1 MTDDRPK
8 DAEAATDAK
17 AATASG
23 AAAKG
28 HSAARSG
35 GKTAGG
41 GARSAA
47 DAGTASAKT
56 TSGGKTTRGG
66 ARPAADAGTA
76 RAKTA
81 SGGAG
86 AAANAEGPTAGAATA
101 TDGPETGNDGQAPPP
116 LNREQRRAQK
126 FHRKSGGRQDNLQT
140 QRENNSGFLTTPP
153 ALIEEGPKEA
163 VATSTTQ
170 GPTHLTGP
178 GTGGATES
186 EERAPHHEGAHQG
199 NPTKG

>member
-1 MTDDRPK
+1 MTDDSPK
-8 DAEAATDAK
+8 DGEAATDAE
-17 AATASG
+17 AAGIGG
-23 AAAKG
+23 AAATEAE
-28 HSAARSG
+28 AASVGGAAATGRSQAANG
-35 GKTAGG
+35 GKTSPRGG
-41 GARSAA
+41 TTARGRAKMAA
-47 DAGTASAKT
+47 AAEAPRASAL
-56 TSGGKTTRGG
+56 S
-66 ARPAADAGTA
+66 
-76 RAKTA
+76 
-81 SGGAG
+81 
-86 AAANAEGPTAGAATA
+86 A
-101 TDGPETGNDGQAPPP
+101 TDGPETGTDGQAPPP

-178 GTGGATES
+178 GTGGATET